1 MEKEFKKGDVV
12 FVNGIVKFDSYN
24 GLIHVET
31 LEGDRILCNK
41 ENTKHAKPE
50 FVPREMMVWNK
61 DGDIAQKRF
70 ISGIFDGWYMY
81 KEEWG
86 GYYSYRNAKEITQE
100 LENGKVYKLGDV
112 IVYKTDKRAG
122 FGFDKNGYFNTDISI
137 SFNGDWQPY
146 HIEDF
151 KKLLI
156 AEAEKRGFK
165 SGVWVDRQQINID
178 IPLRRIEYI
187 DNDTYP
193 DDEGIIPQNDE
204 SNCFIEV
211 NGFVVFNNGTWAK
224 IID

>member
-1 MEKEFKKGDVV
+1 MEKEFKVNDEVYVKTKVNHIHISDEMAVV
-12 FVNGIVKFDSYN
+12 NMKHGSNPWVNFSD
-24 GLIHVET
+24 L
-31 LEGDRILCNK
+31 
-41 ENTKHAKPE
+41 KHAEPE
-50 FVPREMMVWNK
+50 FIPREMMVWNK

-86 GYYSYRNAKEITQE
+86 GYYSYRNAKEMPQE
-100 LENGKVYKLGDV
+100 LENGKVYQLGD
-112 IVYKTDKRAG
+112 IIAYKKDKRAG
-122 FGFDKNGYFNTDISI
+122 FGFDKNGFFSTEELI

-165 SGVWVDRQQINID
+165 SKTWIDRKELGFEKKYYRILRIQSDVEFSFNESGVSI
-178 IPLRRIEYI
+178 
-187 DNDTYP
+187 
-193 DDEGIIPQNDE
+193 
-204 SNCFIEV
+204 FA
-211 NGFVVFNNGTWAK
+211 NGFLIFKNGTWAK